1 MTTTATKRRK
11 TTGTTLPRQ
20 VLLGALKDVAAA
32 VPTRSPKPV
41 LTNVLLRD
49 GTITGNDLEL
59 QVACEIDWQAEP
71 LLLPHA
77 RLRSILEAATGDDVT
92 LTVDAA
98 ACVVTVGRGEWRL
111 PVEDA
116 AEFPVSEPADLA
128 SVCRIPCDQF
138 ARAVR
143 SVAYAADGESSRFAL
158 GAVLVEV
165 RGDKCSFV
173 ATDGRRLGVAT
184 VEHDQAVDDR
194 DVLVPERAIVL
205 MASVAARKENEDL
218 AVQLEASKS
227 ELVGTIGST
236 TITAR
241 LVEGRFP
248 RWRDVIPERAATEMH
263 VADIGTLLGATRAA
277 AICTSEQ
284 SKGVDYTFND
294 DGVTLHGQSAESG
307 ESTVACDLLTA
318 GPAGKVKLDPAYVAE
333 ACRALSG
340 LAEPNVRISV
350 AGRGDAVLL
359 LCGEDDEYKTVI
371 MPLAEDA

>member
-1 MTTTATKRRK
+1 MTTATKKRK
-11 TTGTTLPRQ
+11 TSGTTLPRS
-20 VLLGALKDVAAA
+20 VLLAALKDVSAA

-49 GTITGNDLEL
+49 GIITGNDLEL
-59 QVACEIDWQAEP
+59 QVACEIDWTGDP

-77 RLRSILEAATGDDVT
+77 RLKSILELATGDDVT
-92 LTVDAA
+92 LTVDGA
-98 ACVVTVGRGEWRL
+98 ACVVTVGRGEWLL

-116 AEFPVSEPADLA
+116 AEFPTSEPADLA
-128 SVCRIPCDQF
+128 NVCRMPCDQF

-165 RGDKCSFV
+165 KGDRCSFV

-205 MASVAARKENEDL
+205 MASVAARKENEHL
-218 AVQLEASKS
+218 AVQLEASRS
-227 ELVGTIGST
+227 ELVATIGST

-248 RWRDVIPERAATEMH
+248 RWRDVIPQRAASEMH
-263 VADIGTLLGATRAA
+263 IADIATLLGATRAA
-277 AICTSEQ
+277 AVCTSQQ
-284 SKGVDYTFND
+284 SKGLEYTFGK

-307 ESTVACDLLTA
+307 ESTVSCDLITA
-318 GPAGKVKLDPAYVAE
+318 GKAGQVKLDPDYVAE

-340 LAEPNVRISV
+340 LSEPSVRISV
-350 AGRGDAVLL
+350 AGQGDAVLL
-359 LCGEDDEYKTVI
+359 LCGEEDEYKTVI

>member
-1 MTTTATKRRK
+1 
-11 TTGTTLPRQ
+11 
-20 VLLGALKDVAAA
+20 LLAGLKDVAAA
-32 VPTRSPKPV
+32 VPTRSSKPV

-49 GTITGNDLEL
+49 GVITANALEL
-59 QVACEIDWQAEP
+59 QVACELDWLGDA
-71 LLLPHA
+71 LLLPYA

-92 LTVDAA
+92 LTVDGS
-98 ACVVTVGRGEWRL
+98 ACVVNVGRGEWRL
-111 PVEDA
+111 PVEDP

-143 SVAYAADGESSRFAL
+143 SVAYAADNESSRFAL

-194 DVLVPERAIVL
+194 DVLVPERAVVL
-205 MASVAARKENEDL
+205 MASVAARKEHEDL

-227 ELVGTIGST
+227 ELVATIGST

-241 LVEGRFP
+241 LTEGRFP
-248 RWRDVIPERAATEMH
+248 RWRDVIPQRDADAMH
-263 VADIGTLLGATRAA
+263 VADLAELLAATRAA
-277 AICTSEQ
+277 AVVATET
-284 SKGVDYTFND
+284 SKGVDYTFGPA
-294 DGVTLHGQSAESG
+294 GVSLHGQSAESG
-307 ESTVACDLLTA
+307 ESTVQCDLLTA
-318 GPAGKVKLDPAYVAE
+318 GPAGKVKLDPRYVAE
-333 ACRALSG
+333 ACRALAG

-350 AGRGDAVLL
+350 AGPGDAVLFV
-359 LCGEDDEYKTVI
+359 CGEDDEYRTVI